1 MVGHG
6 DIESE
11 RRAAIR
17 ALGSVGP
24 SSLPAPA
31 TGRQSL
37 GQQRRFT
44 NSQER
49 QTWRCKGLPRRS
61 PVCTH
66 VIECAGGRDAV
77 TRPSLPLL
85 PHHEMVAVAGFRARE
100 ARPHRVPE
108 SAVGLHD
115 CVLSAVRG
123 LGELARACLLP
134 ADACGPIISSYP
146 PSQTLA
152 PRALV
157 RGPAPFTRR
166 LSGALSVSAV
176 ACGEVTKSEGTAR
189 LSPAWKSGACDLL
202 PPCTVS

>member
-1 MVGHG
+1 M
-6 DIESE
+6 
-11 RRAAIR
+11 
-17 ALGSVGP
+17 
-24 SSLPAPA
+24 
-31 TGRQSL
+31 
-37 GQQRRFT
+37 
-44 NSQER
+44 
-49 QTWRCKGLPRRS
+49 
-61 PVCTH
+61 
-66 VIECAGGRDAV
+66 

-85 PHHEMVAVAGFRARE
+85 PHHEIVAVAAGFRARE

-115 CVLSAVRG
+115 RVLSAVRG

-176 ACGEVTKSEGTAR
+176 ACSEVTKSEGTAQ
-189 LSPAWKSGACDLL
+189 LSPERKSGACDLL
-202 PPCTVS
+202 PPCTVSRPLPQRGSVRPSALSRPAGGPADVWTKLFHPPLF